1 MQQRCIKVADFAVP
15 VLHVVREVEVATP
28 SEPGVLAGNE
38 DEGPLPAATVVG
50 FGGVGKIN
58 DDRVVQHRAVPF
70 GHAFQF
76 LHQVGHELEVKLVNL
91 DLELTGAHVLEAP
104 SVSDAVF
111 ANVNA
116 KPGEL
121 HAEVGVTHPGGD
133 GDGVSQSANHGGR
146 RQVELGVE
154 PIGLD
159 LRLELV
165 GDFGGNPSQ
174 SAFDFAQAALAVAHV
189 LVTFEVGL
197 QFVPFGP
204 GDLSMETLDALRR
217 KSSRLVLAL
226 NSALEFPP
234 ATLPKSAP

>member
-159 LRLELV
+159 L
-165 GDFGGNPSQ
+165 
-174 SAFDFAQAALAVAHV
+174 
-189 LVTFEVGL
+189 
-197 QFVPFGP
+197 
-204 GDLSMETLDALRR
+204 
-217 KSSRLVLAL
+217 
-226 NSALEFPP
+226 
-234 ATLPKSAP
+234 